1 MQDLCCES
9 MIKYIKII
17 QVQLV
22 EKRCAINN
30 QTDGGYL
37 TIYYS
42 HRLFIACCVLCVCES
57 QGTASEASYLFSRLL
72 DGMVIVTIIF
82 SQLSIRH

>member
-17 QVQLV
+17 KVQLV

-42 HRLFIACCVLCVCES
+42 HRLFIACCVFVFVRAKE
-57 QGTASEASYLFSRLL
+57 QHQKRL
-72 DGMVIVTIIF
+72 IF
-82 SQLSIRH
+82 LADY